1 MRKDIYKMINWWLD
15 KGISGFRVD
24 AINFI
29 KKDQRWCDGEVDGA
43 DGLSACFQFCRNKE
57 GIEDF
62 FHELREETFDR
73 HQCMTVAEAVDV
85 PYDQLETF
93 IGKTGCFSMMFD
105 FLHSNL
111 DITKNEEWFPDQD
124 WSIKA
129 YKDALFASQIEIN
142 KLGWCIP

>member
-57 GIEDF
+57 
-62 FHELREETFDR
+62 
-73 HQCMTVAEAVDV
+73 V
-85 PYDQLETF
+85 ETF

-105 FLHSNL
+105 FMYSNL

-129 YKDALFASQIEIN
+129 YKDALFAS
-142 KLGWCIP
+142 